1 MDFNWLKIL
10 FVNWLPQEP
19 VFLSKNKSIMEKL
32 KIVYF
37 GTPEFAASQLKAII
51 NAGYDVAAVVTM
63 PDKPAG
69 RGRKIQYSEVK
80 KTALEHGLPLLQPEK
95 LKDPNFLE
103 QLASFRA
110 NLFIVVA
117 FRMLPAMVWQ
127 MPKYGTFNLHASL
140 LPQYRGA
147 APIQFAIINGETET
161 GLTTFFLNEEID
173 KGAIIMREKVAIRPN
188 ETAGELHDELML
200 LGNKVVVET
209 ICKIEAGEVE
219 ATTQESLAQGETLK
233 SAPKITKE
241 FCNVDWSQSG
251 QSIYNHIRGLSPY
264 PAAHTL
270 LRSENNDI
278 LELKIFNSTFEANK
292 NELTPGSVFT
302 DNKTVLK
309 IAVHD
314 GFVLLTE
321 VQQAGKKRM
330 NITEFLRG
338 TQLTSAWK
346 AEF

>member
-1 MDFNWLKIL
+1 
-10 FVNWLPQEP
+10 
-19 VFLSKNKSIMEKL
+19 MEKL

-37 GTPEFAASQLKAII
+37 GTPEFAASQLEAII
-51 NAGYDVAAVVTM
+51 GAGYDVAAVVTM

-69 RGRKIQYSEVK
+69 RGRKIQYSDVK
-80 KTALEHGLPLLQPEK
+80 KTALEHNLPLLQPEK
-95 LKDPNFLE
+95 LKDPTFLE
-103 QLASFRA
+103 QLASFQA

-117 FRMLPAMVWQ
+117 FRMLPAAVWQ

-173 KGAIIMREKVAIRPN
+173 KGAVIMREKVTIRPD

-209 ICKIEAGEVE
+209 IRKIETGEVD
-219 ATTQESLAQGETLK
+219 AQAQETLVEDDLK
-233 SAPKITKE
+233 PAPKITKE
-241 FCNVDWSQSG
+241 FCNVDWNQSG

-264 PAAHTL
+264 PAAHTV
-270 LRSENNDI
+270 LRSENGEN
-278 LELKIFNSTFEANK
+278 LEMKIFVCTFEPSHHEFPAGN
-292 NELTPGSVFT
+292 VFT
-302 DNKTVLK
+302 DNKTFLK
-309 IAVHD
+309 ITVRD
-314 GFVLLTE
+314 GFIFLTE

-330 NITEFLRG
+330 PIVEFLRG
-338 TQLTSAWK
+338 TQFTSVWK